1 MHYVYWLIV
10 LISVLQGKSFL
21 PKLQVNK
28 LRFRELTWFTESM
41 WLVCVEH
48 KIHTPDGLLPTYH
61 VFPLLYSLFKS
72 PIILKIT
79 IFTDEENPKASAKNK
94 SLDHLNTQFCCCSVA
109 KACPA
114 LSLCYTIS
122 WSLHK
127 LMSIESVM
135 PSNHL
140 ILCHPLLLQ
149 SFWAPWSFPVSQLLA
164 SDGQSIGASWGITSR
179 SHAFFLKLKKKI
191 PEL

>member
-135 PSNHL
+135 PSNH
-140 ILCHPLLLQ
+140 PLLSSSPPALNLSQ
-149 SFWAPWSFPVSQLLA
+149 HQGLSKWVSSSYQVAKVSA
-164 SDGQSIGASWGITSR
+164 SASVLPMNIQN
-179 SHAFFLKLKKKI
+179 
-191 PEL
+191 